1 MLRAGSVVNAGGVVS
16 TGSMVGDMPMATAM
30 MPRVRLIAGEHAGHH
45 DGGQTDSTIA
55 KPVLG
60 FGTHS
65 EHRAP
70 RP

>member
-1 MLRAGSVVNAGGVVS
+1 
-16 TGSMVGDMPMATAM
+16 MVGDMPMATAM

-60 FGTHS
+60 FGTYS